1 MLETA
6 RKVFFVSVHFE
17 KNKFS
22 NRRYPF
28 LLALLC
34 VHPFLSSRMKSL
46 ITPWSR
52 YFIPSVKSVD
62 QASTPSPKTSFSI
75 NSTAVR
81 PSSSPESTFMPMFS
95 SSKSSSWRGCSTLT
109 LTLTSAASLSATYL
123 ALPAAMASALILSS
137 SVSSVSGV
145 SDCLALVLR
154 LGVVLLIFFLGVWSS
169 GGGLEPARVGEESSG
184 VGCLRLLDLTGAR
197 FLEKAVPAVVMC

>member
-1 MLETA
+1 MCT
-6 RKVFFVSVHFE
+6 SI
-17 KNKFS
+17 
-22 NRRYPF
+22 PI
-28 LLALLC
+28 
-34 VHPFLSSRMKSL
+34 LSHE
-46 ITPWSR
+46 ITPLSR

-95 SSKSSSWRGCSTLT
+95 SSSSPSSWLGCST

-123 ALPAAMASALILSS
+123 ALPAAMALALILSS

-184 VGCLRLLDLTGAR
+184 VGCLRLLDLAGAR
-197 FLEKAVPAVVMC
+197 FLETAGPAVVIC